1 MKLLYYIQLL
11 KLYTTMFVLIL
22 CYLTVTNSLGISI
35 RACKISSC
43 REDTSLCAASKTT
56 TTTSLKIINTGG
68 SMLIDPNTIPKAI
81 KAMIMN
87 SYPIVKLLSITPP
100 IIKGFMKYIYPGE
113 LILLILFQLTFSKVL
128 RFAHKTQGWIWKLL
142 EKGSPVEWNS
152 SILGFIEARCSALSN
167 LMTCNYIAKLICLIL
182 AKLGLNIR
190 SDVPN
195 LLSNISYTLFMAQFL
210 DRFKAQFLRTFFP
223 KVGESRRSSYM
234 VNKLSSVVIWTI
246 GGLIVCEMLSAFL
259 KVPLSSTLAFG
270 GVGGLA
276 VGLSLRDIAANFLG
290 GMLLLINEPF
300 TPGDMI
306 TFKSQKT
313 EVIIIIIAISSIL
326 IISTIITII
335 DLSMYLCIY
344 IERCIHVSY

>member
-1 MKLLYYIQLL
+1 M
-11 KLYTTMFVLIL
+11 
-22 CYLTVTNSLGISI
+22 
-35 RACKISSC
+35 
-43 REDTSLCAASKTT
+43 
-56 TTTSLKIINTGG
+56 NTGG
-68 SMLIDPNTIPKAI
+68 SMLIDPNTFPKAI
-81 KAMIMN
+81 EAIIMK
-87 SYPIVKLLSITPP
+87 SYPMVKLMSITPP

-113 LILLILFQLTFSKVL
+113 LLLLVIFQLTFSKVL
-128 RFAHKTQGWIWKLL
+128 KFAHKTQGWIWKLL

-167 LMTCNYIAKLICLIL
+167 LMSCNYIAKLLCLIL

-190 SDVPN
+190 PDVPN

-210 DRFKAQFLRTFFP
+210 DRFKLQFLRTFFP
-223 KVGESRRSSYM
+223 KIGESRRSSYM

-246 GGLIVCEMLSAFL
+246 GGLVVCEMLSAFL

-306 TFKSQKT
+306 TFKSEKT
-313 EVIIIIIAISSIL
+313 EVIITIIIIVVIIVINFPVIFAHVIIELDLYPSGFLINMIS
-326 IISTIITII
+326 IIVIIIIIIIII
-335 DLSMYLCIY
+335 DLSMHPIMLEYIY
-344 IERCIHVSY
+344 ILLIDILNWILFN

>member
-11 KLYTTMFVLIL
+11 KFYTTMFVLIL

-35 RACKISSC
+35 RACKVSSF
-43 REDTSLCAASKTT
+43 REDTSLCAASKAT

-100 IIKGFMKYIYPGE
+100 MIKGFMKYIYPGE

-128 RFAHKTQGWIWKLL
+128 KFAHKTQGWIWKLL

-167 LMTCNYIAKLICLIL
+167 LMTCNYVAKLICLIL

-326 IISTIITII
+326 IISTISTII
-335 DLSMYLCIY
+335 DLFMYLCIY
-344 IERCIHVSY
+344 IYVLQL